1 MFGFQVECSTFTVAS
16 TGGGGGGGSSP
27 SYPPSGS
34 FSVLI
39 NDGASETITTTIS
52 LRFQGG
58 IDTRW
63 IDVGE
68 SSSFT
73 PGSYKTF
80 TYLGSEHSY
89 PYTLSTHYSLP
100 TTATVY
106 ARFWNSSY
114 AYPSLTVSDSILLKL
129 PESIL
134 VLPLAATS
142 TPSAPSVPSPSLEP
156 PTFNF

>member
-1 MFGFQVECSTFTVAS
+1 VAS

-34 FSVLI
+34 FSVLV
-39 NDGASETITTTIS
+39 NNGERETATTSVT
-52 LRFQGG
+52 LVFQGG
-58 IDTRW
+58 IDMRW
-63 IDVGE
+63 IDASE
-68 SSSFT
+68 NSSFAA
-73 PGSYKTF
+73 GSYKTF
-80 TYLGSEHSY
+80 TYLGPDYRYSY
-89 PYTLSTHYSLP
+89 TFSTPNL
-100 TTATVY
+100 TTSDVVKTIY

-114 AYPSLTVSDSILLKL
+114 AYPSPTVSDSILLKL
-129 PESIL
+129 PESVL